1 MKSDNPKK
9 TFITPQQKIYFGGIF
24 LFIGFFSMFFL
35 PPDLFIGGG
44 VLVISSLMLLAFLFN
59 LRWGLYLLF
68 SFSFFA
74 NWFIYLGNYQW
85 FKNISYLAA
94 INAPVVDFIALL
106 LGGGLFLAWFL
117 LIYPLRIERLKHIVP
132 LVVLYGIFILVAAFS
147 ALHAY
152 DRNVAASF
160 KYLARPMIF
169 AFLFFIMLPHLL
181 IDTKETLIKLLKIW
195 FWVGVGIAVFGLS
208 SLLVVPQTG
217 WWRVTPYTVDDIA
230 PLGYNHNLI
239 AEALVALIPIG
250 IYFTFKAKE
259 YKEKNS
265 LLVYAGGTALMI
277 LAELLTLSRAGWIT
291 LTVQAI
297 VFLSVF
303 GYSFKTFFQK
313 YKVNIMPVLILAGII
328 LSYMVYFLTSSIVKD
343 ATVSRLTATEI
354 VVFYVERSPWIGYG
368 PGMFIPIF
376 ENTKDFIQEYGVA
389 LDGHGFIQKV
399 VLEEGI
405 VGLILFISVL
415 IYILVYLWSAQR
427 KKNTDPELSRL
438 LFVMVVGAIIFQL
451 FNTSYFISVMWLPLG
466 VGLVAVKILEKKD

>member
-1 MKSDNPKK
+1 MKLDKPKK

-44 VLVISSLMLLAFLFN
+44 LLLVGSILLLAFLYN
-59 LRWGLYLLF
+59 LKWGLYTLF
-68 SFSFFA
+68 GFSFFA

-132 LVVLYGIFILVAAFS
+132 LIVLYGIFILVAAFS

-250 IYFTFKAKE
+250 IYFTFKAKG
-259 YKEKNS
+259 YKEKNW

-297 VFLSVF
+297 VLLSVF
-303 GYSFKTFFQK
+303 GYSFKNFFQK

-354 VVFYVERSPWIGYG
+354 VVFYVERSPWVGYG

-438 LFVMVVGAIIFQL
+438 LFVMVVGAIIFQM